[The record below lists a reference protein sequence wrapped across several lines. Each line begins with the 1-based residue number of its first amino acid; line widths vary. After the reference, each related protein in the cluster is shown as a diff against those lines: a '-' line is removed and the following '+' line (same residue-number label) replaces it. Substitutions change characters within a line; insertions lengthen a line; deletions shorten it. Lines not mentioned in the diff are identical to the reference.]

1 MANSGINTNISHQHA
16 DTAIVMADETTKNTS
31 NTAHGFMPKVG
42 VAGTIPISTG
52 TAISNVATNYGRNK
66 ITNGNFPFWQRGTS
80 LSAGTGGYLADMWQ
94 NYAGGA
100 TIAVSQQAFTVGQY
114 LDQEAA
120 ARIAEGGTGGPSVR
134 KEVRISD
141 QTTAKALIDAIFQDT
156 LGRKASGKEIL
167 KYTKNL
173 QAAQKAAPTITTY
186 ATSGGTT
193 TSTTTGGIN
202 EQQYLIDQIAGTDEA
217 KTNQVLG
224 YYKTFMD
231 ALGGK

>member
-1 MANSGINTNISHQHA
+1 
-16 DTAIVMADETTKNTS
+16 MADNLFDYNYKTPIVPTGSTVS
-31 NTAHGFMPKVG
+31 NTAVSGATGYQGMTTTANQDASILYNMPDADRKILAQRLKNAGYKVA
-42 VAGTIPISTG
+42 VTG
-52 TAISNVATNYGRNK
+52 KYSDK
-66 ITNGNFPFWQRGTS
+66 L
-80 LSAGTGGYLADMWQ
+80 LSAYSTASMKAALQ
-94 NYAGGA
+94 
-100 TIAVSQQAFTVGQY
+100 SQMVGQPFTVGQY

-120 ARIAEGGTGGPSVR
+120 AKIAEGGTGGPKVR
-134 KEVRISD
+134 KETRISN

-167 KYTKNL
+167 KYTSAL
-173 QAAQKAAPTITTY
+173 QKAQKAAPTVTNY
-186 ATSGGTT
+186 STSGGVT

>member
-1 MANSGINTNISHQHA
+1 VAENLFEYNYKSP
-16 DTAIVMADETTKNTS
+16 IVPTGSTVS
-31 NTAHGFMPKVG
+31 NTAVSGTTGYQGATTTANQDASILYNMSDVDRKILAQRLKNAGYKVA
-42 VAGTIPISTG
+42 VTG
-52 TAISNVATNYGRNK
+52 KYSDK
-66 ITNGNFPFWQRGTS
+66 L
-80 LSAGTGGYLADMWQ
+80 LSAYSTASMKAALQ
-94 NYAGGA
+94 
-100 TIAVSQQAFTVGQY
+100 SQMVGQAFTVGQY

-120 ARIAEGGTGGPSVR
+120 ARIAEGGAGGPSVR

-173 QAAQKAAPTITTY
+173 QAAQKAAPTVTTY
-186 ATSGGTT
+186 GTSGGV
-193 TSTTTGGIN
+193 TSATTTGGIN

-217 KTNQVLG
+217 KSNQVLG

>member
-1 MANSGINTNISHQHA
+1 LSNLFDYNYKSP
-16 DTAIVMADETTKNTS
+16 IVPTGSTVS
-31 NTAHGFMPKVG
+31 NTAVSGTTGYQSGITTTANADATLLYNLSEPDRKIIAQRLKNAGYKV
-42 VAGTIPISTG
+42 
-52 TAISNVATNYGRNK
+52 
-66 ITNGNFPFWQRGTS
+66 
-80 LSAGTGGYLADMWQ
+80 
-94 NYAGGA
+94 
-100 TIAVSQQAFTVGQY
+100 AVSGKYSDKLLAAYSSAAQKAALQSSLIGQPFTVGQY

-120 ARIAEGGTGGPSVR
+120 AKIAEGGSGPSVR

-173 QAAQKAAPTITTY
+173 QAAQKAAPTVTTY

-193 TSTTTGGIN
+193 SSTTTGGIN

>member
-1 MANSGINTNISHQHA
+1 
-16 DTAIVMADETTKNTS
+16 MADNLFDYTYKTPIVPTGSTVS
-31 NTAHGFMPKVG
+31 NTAV
-42 VAGTIPISTG
+42 SG
-52 TAISNVATNYGRNK
+52 TAGYQGVTATANQDASILYNMSDADRKILAQRLKNAGYKVAVTGKYSDK
-66 ITNGNFPFWQRGTS
+66 L
-80 LSAGTGGYLADMWQ
+80 LSAYSTASMKAALQ
-94 NYAGGA
+94 
-100 TIAVSQQAFTVGQY
+100 SQMIGQAFTVGQY

-120 ARIAEGGTGGPSVR
+120 ARIAEGGAGGPSVR

-167 KYTKNL
+167 KYTKGL
-173 QAAQKAAPTITTY
+173 QAAQKAAPTVTTY
-186 ATSGGTT
+186 STSGGTT
-193 TSTTTGGIN
+193 SATTTGGIN

-217 KTNQVLG
+217 KANQVLG

>member
-1 MANSGINTNISHQHA
+1 MSDVDRKILAQRL
-16 DTAIVMADETTKNTS
+16 KN
-31 NTAHGFMPKVG
+31 AGYKVA
-42 VAGTIPISTG
+42 VTG
-52 TAISNVATNYGRNK
+52 KYSDK
-66 ITNGNFPFWQRGTS
+66 L
-80 LSAGTGGYLADMWQ
+80 LSAYSTASMKAALQ
-94 NYAGGA
+94 
-100 TIAVSQQAFTVGQY
+100 SQMVGQAFTVGQY

-120 ARIAEGGTGGPSVR
+120 ARIAEGGAGGPSVR

-173 QAAQKAAPTITTY
+173 QAAQKAAPTVTTY
-186 ATSGGTT
+186 GTSGGV
-193 TSTTTGGIN
+193 TSATTTGGIN

-217 KTNQVLG
+217 KSNQVLG

>member
-1 MANSGINTNISHQHA
+1 MAENLFEYNYKSP
-16 DTAIVMADETTKNTS
+16 IVPTGSTVS
-31 NTAHGFMPKVG
+31 NTAVSGTTGYQSATTTANQDASILYNMSDVDRKILAQRLKNAGYKVA
-42 VAGTIPISTG
+42 VTG
-52 TAISNVATNYGRNK
+52 KYSDK
-66 ITNGNFPFWQRGTS
+66 L
-80 LSAGTGGYLADMWQ
+80 LSAYSTASMKAALQ
-94 NYAGGA
+94 
-100 TIAVSQQAFTVGQY
+100 SQMVGQAFTVGQY

-120 ARIAEGGTGGPSVR
+120 ARIAEGGAGGPSVR

-173 QAAQKAAPTITTY
+173 QAAQKAAPTVTTY

-193 TSTTTGGIN
+193 SSTTTGGIN

-217 KTNQVLG
+217 KSNQVLG

>member
-1 MANSGINTNISHQHA
+1 LSNLFDYSYKSP
-16 DTAIVMADETTKNTS
+16 IVPTGSTVS
-31 NTAHGFMPKVG
+31 NTAVSGTTGYQSGLTTTANADATLLYNLSEPDRKIIAQRLKNAGYKV
-42 VAGTIPISTG
+42 
-52 TAISNVATNYGRNK
+52 
-66 ITNGNFPFWQRGTS
+66 
-80 LSAGTGGYLADMWQ
+80 
-94 NYAGGA
+94 
-100 TIAVSQQAFTVGQY
+100 AVSGKYSDKLLAAYSSAAQKAALQSSLIGQPFTVGQY

-120 ARIAEGGTGGPSVR
+120 AKIAEGGSGPSVR

-173 QAAQKAAPTITTY
+173 QAAQKAAPTVTTY

-193 TSTTTGGIN
+193 SSTTTGGIN

>member
-1 MANSGINTNISHQHA
+1 
-16 DTAIVMADETTKNTS
+16 MADNLFDYNYKTPIVPTGSTVS
-31 NTAHGFMPKVG
+31 NTAV
-42 VAGTIPISTG
+42 S
-52 TAISNVATNYGRNK
+52 
-66 ITNGNFPFWQRGTS
+66 
-80 LSAGTGGYLADMWQ
+80 GTGGYQSGTTTANQDASILYNMSDADRKILAQ
-94 NYAGGA
+94 RLKNAGYKV
-100 TIAVSQQAFTVGQY
+100 AVTGKYSDKLLSAYSTASMKAALQSQMVGQPFTVGQY

-120 ARIAEGGTGGPSVR
+120 AKIAEGGTGPKVR
-134 KEVRISD
+134 KETRISD
-141 QTTAKALIDAIFQDT
+141 TTTAKALIDAIFQDT

-167 KYTKNL
+167 KYTSAL
-173 QAAQKAAPTITTY
+173 QKAQKAAPTITSY
-186 ATSGGTT
+186 STSGDTT

>member
-1 MANSGINTNISHQHA
+1 VA
-16 DTAIVMADETTKNTS
+16 DNLFDYNYKTPIVPTGSTVS
-31 NTAHGFMPKVG
+31 NTAV
-42 VAGTIPISTG
+42 S
-52 TAISNVATNYGRNK
+52 
-66 ITNGNFPFWQRGTS
+66 
-80 LSAGTGGYLADMWQ
+80 GTGGYQSGVATANQDASILYNMPESDRKILAQ
-94 NYAGGA
+94 RLKNAGYKV
-100 TIAVSQQAFTVGQY
+100 AVTGKYSDKLLSAYSTASMKAALQSQMVGQAFTVGQY

-120 ARIAEGGTGGPSVR
+120 ARIAGGEGAGKGPSVR
-134 KEVRISD
+134 KETRISD
-141 QTTAKALIDAIFQDT
+141 TTTAKALIDAIFQDT

-167 KYTKNL
+167 KYTKGL

-217 KTNQVLG
+217 KSNQVLG

>member
-1 MANSGINTNISHQHA
+1 VA
-16 DTAIVMADETTKNTS
+16 DNLFDYNYKTPIVPTGSTVS
-31 NTAHGFMPKVG
+31 NTAV
-42 VAGTIPISTG
+42 S
-52 TAISNVATNYGRNK
+52 
-66 ITNGNFPFWQRGTS
+66 
-80 LSAGTGGYLADMWQ
+80 GTGGYQSGVVTANQDANILYNMSEPDRKILAQ
-94 NYAGGA
+94 RLKNAGYKV
-100 TIAVSQQAFTVGQY
+100 AVTGKYSDKLLSAYSTASMKAALQSQMVGQAFTVGQY

>member
-1 MANSGINTNISHQHA
+1 MSNLFGYNYTSP
-16 DTAIVMADETTKNTS
+16 IVPTGSTVS
-31 NTAHGFMPKVG
+31 NTAVSGTTGYQSGLTTTANADATLLYNLSEPDRKIIAQKLKNAGYKV
-42 VAGTIPISTG
+42 
-52 TAISNVATNYGRNK
+52 
-66 ITNGNFPFWQRGTS
+66 
-80 LSAGTGGYLADMWQ
+80 
-94 NYAGGA
+94 
-100 TIAVSQQAFTVGQY
+100 AVSGKYSDKLLAAYSSASQKAALQSSLVGQPFTVGQY

-120 ARIAEGGTGGPSVR
+120 ARIAEGGSGPSVR

-173 QAAQKAAPTITTY
+173 QAAQKAAPTVTTY

-193 TSTTTGGIN
+193 SSTTTGGIN

>member
-1 MANSGINTNISHQHA
+1 MAENLFEYNYKSP
-16 DTAIVMADETTKNTS
+16 IVPTGSTVS
-31 NTAHGFMPKVG
+31 NTAVSGTTGYQGATTTANQDASILYNMSDVDRKILAQRLKNAGYKVA
-42 VAGTIPISTG
+42 VTG
-52 TAISNVATNYGRNK
+52 KYSDK
-66 ITNGNFPFWQRGTS
+66 L
-80 LSAGTGGYLADMWQ
+80 LSAYSTASMKAALQ
-94 NYAGGA
+94 
-100 TIAVSQQAFTVGQY
+100 SQMVGQAFTVGQY

-173 QAAQKAAPTITTY
+173 QAAQKAAPTVTTY
-186 ATSGGTT
+186 GTSGGV
-193 TSTTTGGIN
+193 TSATTTGGIN

-217 KTNQVLG
+217 KSNQVLG

>member
-1 MANSGINTNISHQHA
+1 MSNLFDYNYKSP
-16 DTAIVMADETTKNTS
+16 IVPTGSTVS
-31 NTAHGFMPKVG
+31 NTAVSGTTGYQSGLTTTANADATLLYNLSEPDRKIIAQRLKNAGYKV
-42 VAGTIPISTG
+42 
-52 TAISNVATNYGRNK
+52 
-66 ITNGNFPFWQRGTS
+66 
-80 LSAGTGGYLADMWQ
+80 
-94 NYAGGA
+94 
-100 TIAVSQQAFTVGQY
+100 AVSGKYSDKLLAAYSSAAQKAALQSSLVGQPFTVGQY

-120 ARIAEGGTGGPSVR
+120 ARIAEGGSGGPSVR

-173 QAAQKAAPTITTY
+173 QAAQKAAPTVTTY

-193 TSTTTGGIN
+193 SATTTGGIN

>member
-1 MANSGINTNISHQHA
+1 LSNLFDYNYKSP
-16 DTAIVMADETTKNTS
+16 IVPTGSTVS
-31 NTAHGFMPKVG
+31 NTAVSGTTGYQSGLKTTANADATLLYNLSEPDRKIIAQRLKNAGYKV
-42 VAGTIPISTG
+42 
-52 TAISNVATNYGRNK
+52 
-66 ITNGNFPFWQRGTS
+66 
-80 LSAGTGGYLADMWQ
+80 
-94 NYAGGA
+94 
-100 TIAVSQQAFTVGQY
+100 AVSGKYSDKLLAAYSSASQKAALQSSLIGQPFTVGQY

-120 ARIAEGGTGGPSVR
+120 AKIAEGGSGPSVR

-173 QAAQKAAPTITTY
+173 QAAQKAAPTVTTY

-193 TSTTTGGIN
+193 SSTTTGGIN

>member
-1 MANSGINTNISHQHA
+1 VAENLFDYNYKSP
-16 DTAIVMADETTKNTS
+16 IVPTGSTVS
-31 NTAHGFMPKVG
+31 NTAVSGTTGYQSGLTTTANADATLLYNLSEPDRKIIAQRLKNAGYKV
-42 VAGTIPISTG
+42 
-52 TAISNVATNYGRNK
+52 
-66 ITNGNFPFWQRGTS
+66 
-80 LSAGTGGYLADMWQ
+80 
-94 NYAGGA
+94 
-100 TIAVSQQAFTVGQY
+100 AVSGKYSDKLLAAYSSAAQKAALQSSLIGQPFTVGQY

-120 ARIAEGGTGGPSVR
+120 AKIAEGSSGPSVR

-173 QAAQKAAPTITTY
+173 QAAQKAAPTVTTY
-186 ATSGGTT
+186 STSGGVTS
-193 TSTTTGGIN
+193 STTTGGIR
-202 EQQYLIDQIAGTDEA
+202 EEQYLIDQIAGTDEA

>member
-1 MANSGINTNISHQHA
+1 LSNLFDYNYKSP
-16 DTAIVMADETTKNTS
+16 IVPTGSTVS
-31 NTAHGFMPKVG
+31 NTAVSGTTGYQSGLTTTANSDATLLYNLSEPDRKIIAQRLKNAGYKV
-42 VAGTIPISTG
+42 
-52 TAISNVATNYGRNK
+52 
-66 ITNGNFPFWQRGTS
+66 
-80 LSAGTGGYLADMWQ
+80 
-94 NYAGGA
+94 
-100 TIAVSQQAFTVGQY
+100 AVSGKYSDKLLAAYSSAAQKAALQSSLIGQPFTVGQY

-120 ARIAEGGTGGPSVR
+120 AKIAEGGSGPSVR

-173 QAAQKAAPTITTY
+173 QAAQKAAPTVTTY

-193 TSTTTGGIN
+193 SSTTTGGIN

>member
-1 MANSGINTNISHQHA
+1 MSNLFDYNYKSP
-16 DTAIVMADETTKNTS
+16 IVPTGSTVS
-31 NTAHGFMPKVG
+31 NTAVSGTTGYQSGLTTTANADATLLYNLSEPDRKIIAQRLKNAGYKV
-42 VAGTIPISTG
+42 
-52 TAISNVATNYGRNK
+52 
-66 ITNGNFPFWQRGTS
+66 
-80 LSAGTGGYLADMWQ
+80 
-94 NYAGGA
+94 
-100 TIAVSQQAFTVGQY
+100 AVSGKYSDKLLAAYSSAAQKAALQSSLIGQPFTVGQY

-120 ARIAEGGTGGPSVR
+120 AKIAEGGSGPSVR

-173 QAAQKAAPTITTY
+173 QAAQKAAPTVTTY

-193 TSTTTGGIN
+193 SSTTTGGIN

>member
-1 MANSGINTNISHQHA
+1 MAENLFDYNYKSP
-16 DTAIVMADETTKNTS
+16 IVPTGSTVS
-31 NTAHGFMPKVG
+31 NTAV
-42 VAGTIPISTG
+42 SG
-52 TAISNVATNYGRNK
+52 TAGYQGVTATANQDASILYNMPEADRKILAQRLKNAGYKVAVSGKYSDK
-66 ITNGNFPFWQRGTS
+66 L
-80 LSAGTGGYLADMWQ
+80 LSAYSTASMKAALQ
-94 NYAGGA
+94 
-100 TIAVSQQAFTVGQY
+100 SQMVGQAFTVGQY

-120 ARIAEGGTGGPSVR
+120 AKIAEGGSGPKVR

-167 KYTKNL
+167 KYTSSL
-173 QAAQKAAPTITTY
+173 QKAQKAAPTVTTY
-186 ATSGGTT
+186 STSGGVTS
-193 TSTTTGGIN
+193 STTTGGIN
-202 EQQYLIDQIAGTDEA
+202 EQQYLIDQVAGTDEA